1 MCAVIGVYSDKSYLE
16 LRDIVVKLFDE
27 SQIRGK
33 KHAIGYSYLRYN
45 NIVSRIGKLKIYKEI
60 ESEELLELDKVFM
73 IGHCRYS
80 TSDIEYNQPLSN
92 SEISLVHNGVVTQKD
107 PEKWEKE
114 FGFKCKG
121 KNDSELILR
130 FLESNKSLLNHTLN
144 YFKDSSIAA
153 VELHNNGTMRFYR
166 NGTRPLWYH
175 QNELGIFVSSTQ
187 DILRRTFGDF
197 LFKKCESGCSYTL
210 NGSNYRLD
218 KSKYEEVIDIQKNLS
233 CSDYYKSLL

>member
-1 MCAVIGVYSDKSYLE
+1 MCAVIGIYSDKSYTQI
-16 LRDIVVKLFDE
+16 RDIIVKLFDE

-33 KHAIGYSYLRYN
+33 HAIGYTYIQN
-45 NIVSRIGKLKIYKEI
+45 NVLVTRIGKLQSYEGI
-60 ESEELLELDKVFM
+60 ESEELLELEKVMM

-92 SEISLVHNGVVTQKD
+92 EKISLVHNGVITQKD
-107 PEKWEKE
+107 PEKWEQTY
-114 FGFKCKG
+114 GFSCKG

-130 FLESNKSLLNHTLN
+130 FLESNKSLFNHALN

-153 VELHNNGTMRFYR
+153 IELHNNRAMRFYR

-175 QNELGIFVSSTQ
+175 QNELGIFISSTQ
-187 DILRRTFGDF
+187 DILRRTFGNF

-218 KSKYEEVIDIQKNLS
+218 KSKYEEVVDIQRNLD
-233 CSDYYKSLL
+233 CSNYYKSLL